1 MQGWEP
7 LQRFDHWSTLLT
19 TMPGLNASSWCGRL
33 GEFVMHTGPSNS
45 EASVAGR
52 GAILHLWRAALAEP
66 DAAGSAQQQQQ
77 EGGITPGQQSE
88 VPSAVDIRY
97 FTASGASVTLKQR
110 AASGTDVSGSHA
122 DRALSAD
129 GASVVWDQGL
139 LAAHPTCF
147 VFSPESPQL
156 SLTLADWQSQAPA
169 LHRVLRLLPLSSSGV
184 AIVNAALPGSWG
196 PELAAASPPGSYW
209 FFEVLLTHPD
219 AAGDWQASTLGVAYD
234 WASGKLSSHRYSSVL
249 HHPDAAGEW
258 QASTLGVAYDWA
270 SGKLSS
276 HRYSWQ
282 KAAAPLEAPH
292 EDLARVL
299 LPAVTPPSRDS
310 SASLSSLLSKLS
322 QQPSLQHSSTTYRY
336 SADEQQQL
344 QCRHQEQQDSDRTQ
358 LAGTL
363 HAVTSSWNASNNNSS
378 SGSSRG
384 SGTPA
389 DEAAA
394 GEAGGAAEA
403 ANLAAVG
410 DDGFVTLWFPQG
422 GAYARLPVQL
432 PVAAG
437 SSEAV
442 TFEVGA
448 LHENGT
454 GLSRCVLQYDA
465 STGGERRLQQVTNDE
480 WSSHKKG

>member
-77 EGGITPGQQSE
+77 EGAITPGQQSE

-219 AAGDWQASTLGVAYD
+219 AAG
-234 WASGKLSSHRYSSVL
+234 
-249 HHPDAAGEW
+249 EW

-282 KAAAPLEAPH
+282 KAAAPTEAPP

-299 LPAVTPPSRDS
+299 LAAVTPPSRDS

-322 QQPSLQHSSTTYRY
+322 EQPSLQHSSTTYRY

-344 QCRHQEQQDSDRTQ
+344 QCRHQEQQDADRKQ

-363 HAVTSSWNASNNNSS
+363 HAVISSWNASNNSS
-378 SGSSRG
+378 SSSSRG

-410 DDGFVTLWFPQG
+410 DDALVTLWFPQG
-422 GAYARLPVQL
+422 GVYARLPVQL
-432 PVAAG
+432 PGAAG

-465 STGGERRLQQVTNDE
+465 SMGGERRLQQVTNDE
-480 WSSHKKG
+480 WSSHRKG